1 MDKEND
7 VSTTKED
14 KLAWLQ
20 SLREKHSQNM
30 QTMQGKEIH
39 KMRRKMKR
47 KALKAVEYNGTF
59 LFLIFD
65 NYNFILICCGE

>member
-1 MDKEND
+1 MDKESD

-39 KMRRKMKR
+39 KMRKKMKR
-47 KALKAVEYNGTF
+47 KALKAVELNGTL
-59 LFLIFD
+59 LFSIIVYR
-65 NYNFILICCGE
+65 NSIITCYGG